1 MEESETGALRASG
14 QRDGQ
19 AALLESEAA
28 GPSFCPPS
36 VLCCKGCVR
45 MLRVCCVEVWC
56 GVGQEICKL
65 LCCPPLPS
73 RIASKLAFAPP
84 PSSYDVRLDAATQ
97 QHLELWLRPTQS
109 PLTAELRRFS
119 PETMHEHFGMAGS
132 GTFGAAGSNG
142 RPPFTLDVDWL
153 RTRSK
158 QHIPAIWVRPQGADA
173 STYTL
178 LFSHGNG
185 TDIGEMLE
193 FFIVLGEMGS
203 MATKRARA
211 AVAS

>member
-1 MEESETGALRASG
+1 MCRISPRMLAQQAPCQLLPSAGQDERPTHARASG

-97 QHLELWLRPTQS
+97 QHPKPPATVDSVRTLQLET
-109 PLTAELRRFS
+109 E
-119 PETMHEHFGMAGS
+119 
-132 GTFGAAGSNG
+132 
-142 RPPFTLDVDWL
+142 
-153 RTRSK
+153 
-158 QHIPAIWVRPQGADA
+158 
-173 STYTL
+173 Y
-178 LFSHGNG
+178 
-185 TDIGEMLE
+185 
-193 FFIVLGEMGS
+193 
-203 MATKRARA
+203 
-211 AVAS
+211 